1 LLPGIA
7 VGGGGAFTVGE
18 KLLGPP
24 PSEPFSVGDGGGATL
39 VLAGVVVVVVVVVD
53 VGAGFSSLLHAVA
66 IPITPTVRA
75 MAATADRWRSVF
87 IVRSYG
93 PPAQAARQRLSP
105 ISTQSP

>member
-7 VGGGGAFTVGE
+7 VGAGGAFTGGE

-39 VLAGVVVVVVVVVD
+39 LLAGVVVVVVVVV

-66 IPITPTVRA
+66 IPIMPTARA
-75 MAATADRWRSVF
+75 IAATADRRRSVSM
-87 IVRSYG
+87 VR
-93 PPAQAARQRLSP
+93 
-105 ISTQSP
+105 

>member
-24 PSEPFSVGDGGGATL
+24 PSEPFSVGDGGGGATL
-39 VLAGVVVVVVVVVD
+39 LLAGVVVVVVVGVV

-66 IPITPTVRA
+66 IPIMPTVRA
-75 MAATADRWRSVF
+75 IAATANRWRSVF
-87 IVRSYG
+87 IVR
-93 PPAQAARQRLSP
+93 
-105 ISTQSP
+105 